1 MTRSTTTAVLALVL
15 LVGSVVVAGATV
27 ATTHAY
33 FTDSETGQGSVVAAD
48 SFEDTGDGACVDEN
62 QNGQCDPGE
71 DRIDTSDLLTYTN
84 ESADLVIPENVDDLD
99 SGNNNIDI
107 TAESIT
113 SEVDLRTKN
122 GDVDL
127 NAGAG
132 GIDLGGSDVTI
143 DGGGGGVDI
152 ESDGDIDLAGS
163 YISTKTKSITITASG
178 FLNIDNAVIDGRE
191 SSEPID
197 LSGQRISARNAEI
210 TNKNGET
217 ILSARNNGGGELDA
231 TGATIESRGKN
242 GKLSGGPITL
252 ESSGTMRLNQTALRV
267 KKTATVEAYLDI
279 GSATL
284 YTDGTIVRDDDDALY
299 YEPGSVQRK
308 P

>member
-1 MTRSTTTAVLALVL
+1 VALALVL
-15 LVGSVVVAGATV
+15 LAGSVVVAGATV

-33 FTDSETGQGSVVAAD
+33 FTDSESGQGSVVAAD
-48 SFEDTGDGACVDEN
+48 SFENTGDGACRDEDE
-62 QNGQCDPGE
+62 NGQCDPGE
-71 DRIDTSDLLTYTN
+71 TRIDKSDLFTYTN
-84 ESADLVIPENVDDLD
+84 ESADLVIPENVGDLD

-107 TAESIT
+107 TAKSIT

-127 NAGAG
+127 NAGDG

-143 DGGGGGVDI
+143 EGGGGGVNID
-152 ESDGDIDLAGS
+152 SDGDIDLAGS
-163 YISTKTKSITITASG
+163 YISTKTKSITVTASG

-231 TGATIESRGKN
+231 TGATIESRSKN

-252 ESSGTMRLNQTALRV
+252 KSSGTMRLNQTALRV
-267 KKTATVEAYLDI
+267 KNTATVEAYLDI

-284 YTDGTIVRDDDDALY
+284 YTDGTIVRDDDDTLY
-299 YEPGSVQRK
+299 YEPSSVKRK